1 MRILAVDDEKLMLSA
16 LVSAINE
23 AMPEAEVAA
32 FRSGSSAL
40 EYFEDNKI
48 DVAFLDIRMRGM
60 DGLELARKL
69 LEMDPSLNIIFCTGY
84 DEYIS
89 EAFREI
95 RCNGYITK
103 PVDADTVR
111 KELAHLRTPIA
122 AEDVGKTGKSGLAA
136 GVNGSGTDNAVGAG
150 AAAGADSAAAG
161 RSASGSSVNG
171 RHRVRFQCFGYFAAY
186 IDDEPIKFSS
196 AKTLELLA
204 YLVNAGG
211 GTVTNQEI
219 LTYLWDDDE
228 EHESYLKKLRKDL
241 IETLTAYGCEDILVR
256 QWGGMSLRTDKV
268 DCDYYDW
275 KKNNPGKYEGDYMKQ
290 YYWTV
295 Y

>member
-1 MRILAVDDEKLMLSA
+1 MRILAVDDEKLMLEA
-16 LVSAINE
+16 LTGAIKE
-23 AMPEAEVAA
+23 AMPDALLAQ
-32 FRSGSSAL
+32 FRSAKEAL
-40 EYFEDNKI
+40 EYADENEI

-69 LEMDPSLNIIFCTGY
+69 LEKYPSLNVIFCTGY

-103 PVDADTVR
+103 PVDAESVR
-111 KELAHLRTPIA
+111 KELSCLRAP
-122 AEDVGKTGKSGLAA
+122 L
-136 GVNGSGTDNAVGAG
+136 
-150 AAAGADSAAAG
+150 DSAK
-161 RSASGSSVNG
+161 SEKNTTEMT
-171 RHRVRFQCFGYFAAY
+171 HKVRFQCFGYFAAY
-186 IDDEPIKFSS
+186 IDDEPIRFGS

-211 GTVTNQEI
+211 GVCTNQEI
-219 LTYLWDDDE
+219 ITYLWEDDE
-228 EHESYLKKLRKDL
+228 EHESYLKKIRKDL
-241 IETLTAYGCEDILVR
+241 IDTLAKYGCDDIICR
-256 QWGGMSLRTDKV
+256 QWGGMSIRTDKV
-268 DCDYYDW
+268 ECDYYEW
-275 KKNNPGKYEGDYMKQ
+275 KKNNVGKFEGDYMKQ

>member
-122 AEDVGKTGKSGLAA
+122 A
-136 GVNGSGTDNAVGAG
+136 
-150 AAAGADSAAAG
+150 AG
-161 RSASGSSVNG
+161 RGASGSSVNG